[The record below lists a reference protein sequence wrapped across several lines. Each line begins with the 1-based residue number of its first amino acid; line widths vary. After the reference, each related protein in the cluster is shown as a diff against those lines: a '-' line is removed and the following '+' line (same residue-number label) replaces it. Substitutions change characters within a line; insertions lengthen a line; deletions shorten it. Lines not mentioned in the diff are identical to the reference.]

1 MKSKIH
7 LYLTS
12 NSAYL
17 KYIHIYVYT
26 YTHMGMINTDKY
38 INMLYKILTMKKT
51 YAFSIIYNI

>member
-1 MKSKIH
+1 MH

-12 NSAYL
+12 NSACL